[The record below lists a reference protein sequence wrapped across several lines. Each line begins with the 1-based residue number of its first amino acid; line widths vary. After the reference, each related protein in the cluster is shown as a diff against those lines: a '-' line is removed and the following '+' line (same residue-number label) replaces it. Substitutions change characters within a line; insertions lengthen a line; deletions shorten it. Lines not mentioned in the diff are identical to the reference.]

1 MEAFFLTV
9 YVLMW
14 PVIVA
19 GVLFVIARAYFREVA
34 EAKREGRQII

>member
-1 MEAFFLTV
+1 MLSF

-19 GVLFVIARAYFREVA
+19 GVLFFIGRGFARDWRAAR
-34 EAKREGRQII
+34 REGRPLI

>member
-1 MEAFFLTV
+1 MTIALTI

-19 GVLFVIARAYFREVA
+19 SVLFVIVRGFSREMRA
-34 EAKREGRQII
+34 AKREGRPII